1 MSENQHPL
9 KIERKLRGWS
19 QSRIAESLGITTRTV
34 SRWEQGLSVPY
45 PYYREQLCAL
55 FGKNARELGMI
66 SDADENEQGLS
77 INNQEEVAT
86 ISLPTGPTATDT
98 VTGPLAPIVSDQDT
112 CLIDPA
118 IPEVVGSANRLLG
131 RANLLMHVKERL
143 LQGDSL
149 ALTALNG
156 LPGIGKTALA
166 VALATDLEVQTRFRD
181 GILWAGLGPHP
192 KVLDLLARWGKLLGV
207 APSEVENVNSQEA
220 WGRTLRATIGKRR
233 LLLIIDD
240 AWSPEDAL
248 AFQVGGAHCVHLLTT
263 RLPQVA
269 FTFAQQGAIVVP
281 ELEETDGLA
290 LLARF
295 IPQHVQQ
302 NPEDARALVRAVG
315 GLPLALTLMGKY
327 LASHAFTGQPRRV
340 QAALSQLH
348 NTEQRLRLSMPVAP
362 SERSPSL
369 SDTTPL
375 SLHAAIA
382 ISDQQLGPQAH
393 AALCSLSVF
402 PPKPNSF
409 SEEAALAIT
418 QEPVEVLDALWDAG
432 LLESSG
438 PSRYTLHRTIA
449 DYAQTMH
456 FPPIQSSRM
465 GGEIHYNTQDLTAT
479 HFPSIQSSNN
489 AFGSHTTF
497 NDGGANALLGW
508 EMHCKKRLVNY
519 MLPYIQTHQRDYE
532 ALEQEANNIL
542 AALDAAIVMEMQHE
556 LIEGVIM
563 LVPFMRVRGRY
574 AQAEHYL
581 QQALQS
587 TIALNDE
594 ERQTTVLR
602 HLATFAELHGDNPLA
617 ERYSQQGLVIAR
629 RLNQIDAVS
638 ALLTTLGLAA
648 FHRGDHAQAQTCYEE
663 ALLIARQLGA
673 RERVCTLLSYLG
685 EVALFQGNF
694 TQAEALCHEGLALAR
709 QIGHQELTSLLL
721 ASLGAVAGRQSNYA
735 KAEPYLLEGLALAR
749 QLGHRELQSRLLSN
763 LGVITHHLGN
773 YEQAEAYLQEALA
786 LARQIGHRVQFCR
799 LLTNLGGF
807 AIRQGDYTQAERYLQ
822 EGIELA
828 RQFGHFDLP
837 LMLMN
842 LGKAVGEQ
850 GDYHRANACFEES
863 IELTRRQGASWY
875 MGAALIYW
883 GELHLKYQQLEA
895 ANIAFRKVI
904 SLNSGPEQRDLQLIA
919 WAYYGLAQS
928 AALHDD
934 ITEARSLGTD
944 SLIALET
951 IGDFKAEE
959 VRFWLNSLPK
969 KEDASV

>member
-1 MSENQHPL
+1 MSETQPPSKETQHPL
-9 KIERKLRGWS
+9 KLERKLRGWS
-19 QSRIAESLGITTRTV
+19 QSRIAEALGITTRTV

-66 SDADENEQGLS
+66 SDNDESEQGTIYQVGEEAADAVSSVGAPKLLS
-77 INNQEEVAT
+77 TIYQESPAAGRTMT
-86 ISLPTGPTATDT
+86 IDT
-98 VTGPLAPIVSDQDT
+98 VTDPLTPIVSDQDT
-112 CLIDPA
+112 SLIDPA
-118 IPEVVGSANRLLG
+118 IPEVLGSANRLLG
-131 RANLLMHVKERL
+131 RHTLMMHVKERL

-281 ELEETDGLA
+281 ELEEADGLA

-302 NPEDARALVRAVG
+302 HPEDACALVRAVG

-340 QAALSQLH
+340 QAALSQLQ
-348 NTEQRLRLSMPVAP
+348 NTERRLCLSMPVAP

-375 SLHAAIA
+375 SLHATIA
-382 ISDQQLGPQAH
+382 ISDQQLDPQAH

-418 QEPVEVLDALWDAG
+418 QEPVEVLDTLWDAG

-449 DYAQTMH
+449 DYAQT
-456 FPPIQSSRM
+456 Q
-465 GGEIHYNTQDLTAT
+465 TQDLAAM
-479 HFPSIQSSNN
+479 HSSSIQSSSN
-489 AFGSHTTF
+489 ALQ
-497 NDGGANALLGW
+497 NALLGW
-508 EMHCKKRLVNY
+508 EMHCKERLVNY

-542 AALDAAIVMEMQHE
+542 AALDAAIILEMQHE
-556 LIEGVIM
+556 LIEGTIM

-581 QQALQS
+581 QQALKA
-587 TIALNDE
+587 TISLNDE

-602 HLATFAELHGDNPLA
+602 YLATFAELHGDNPLA

-663 ALLIARQLGA
+663 ALSIARQLGT

-694 TQAEALCHEGLALAR
+694 TQAEALCQEGLALAR
-709 QIGHQELTSLLL
+709 QIEHQELTSLLL

-735 KAEPYLLEGLALAR
+735 QAEPYLQEGLALAR

-807 AIRQGDYTQAERYLQ
+807 AIRQGDYTQAESYLQ

-850 GDYHRANACFEES
+850 GDYYRANACFEES

-928 AALHDD
+928 AALYDD
-934 ITEARSLGTD
+934 IAGARSLGTD

-951 IGDFKAEE
+951 IGDSKAEE
-959 VRFWLNSLPK
+959 VRFWLNSLSK

>member
-1 MSENQHPL
+1 MEPQHPL

-19 QSRIAESLGITTRTV
+19 QSRIAEALGITTRTV

-55 FGKNARELGMI
+55 FGKNARELGML
-66 SDADENEQGLS
+66 SENEE
-77 INNQEEVAT
+77 NNIVEEEAVAP
-86 ISLPTGPTATDT
+86 SQV
-98 VTGPLAPIVSDQDT
+98 VTEPLAAMTPEPESFLV
-112 CLIDPA
+112 DPT
-118 IPEVVGSANRLLG
+118 IPEVLGSTNKLLG
-131 RANLLMHVKERL
+131 RDGLLIQVRERL
-143 LQGDSL
+143 VKGDSL

-166 VALATDLEVQTRFRD
+166 VALATDWQVQKRFCD

-220 WGRTLRATIGKRR
+220 WGRALRATIGKRR

-240 AWSPEDAL
+240 AWSSEEAL
-248 AFQVGGAHCVHLLTT
+248 AFQVGGTNCVHLLTT

-302 NPEDARALVRAVG
+302 DPEGARLLVRAVG

-327 LASHAFTGQPRRV
+327 LASHAFTGQPRRL
-340 QAALSQLH
+340 QSALSQLH
-348 NTEQRLRLSMPVAP
+348 NTERRLRVSMPIAP
-362 SERSPSL
+362 GERSPSL

-402 PPKPNSF
+402 PSKPNNF

-418 QEPVEVLDALWDAG
+418 QEPVEILDALWDAG

-449 DYAQTMH
+449 DYAQT
-456 FPPIQSSRM
+456 Q
-465 GGEIHYNTQDLTAT
+465 TQDLAA
-479 HFPSIQSSNN
+479 QQ
-489 AFGSHTTF
+489 
-497 NDGGANALLGW
+497 
-508 EMHCKKRLVNY
+508 RLVNY
-519 MLPYIQTHQRDYE
+519 MLPYIQTHQQDYE
-532 ALEQEANNIL
+532 ALELEASNIL
-542 AALDAAIVMEMQHE
+542 AALDAAVVLGMLHA
-556 LIEGVIM
+556 LIQGVTS

-581 QQALQS
+581 QQSLQA
-587 TIALNDE
+587 TDVLADE
-594 ERQTTVLR
+594 LSQMTVLR
-602 HLATFAELHGDNPLA
+602 HLATFAELRGDNPQA
-617 ERYSQQGLVIAR
+617 ERYSQQGLVLAR
-629 RLNQIDAVS
+629 QLGQIDAVS

-648 FHRGDHAQAQTCYEE
+648 FHRGDHAQAQACYEE
-663 ALLIARQLGA
+663 GLLLA
-673 RERVCTLLSYLG
+673 REFGTSDRICTLLSYLG

-694 TQAEALCHEGLALAR
+694 TQAEMLCQEGLTLAR
-709 QIGHQELTSLLL
+709 QSGHKELMSLLL
-721 ASLGAVAGRQSNYA
+721 KTLGAVAGRQNNYVQA
-735 KAEPYLLEGLALAR
+735 GLYLQEGLKLAR
-749 QLGHRELQSRLLSN
+749 QLGHREHQSNLLSN
-763 LGVITHHLGN
+763 LGVIAYCLGN
-773 YEQAEAYLQEALA
+773 YEQAEAHAQEALIF
-786 LARQIGHRVQFCR
+786 ARQIGHRVQICR
-799 LLTNLGGF
+799 LLANLGGF
-807 AIRQGDYTQAERYLQ
+807 AIGKGDYTQAESYLQ

-842 LGKAVGEQ
+842 LGKAIGQQ
-850 GDYHRANACFEES
+850 GDYNRANACFEES
-863 IELTRRQGASWY
+863 IALARHQGASWY

-883 GELHLKYQQLEA
+883 GDIHLKYHHLNA
-895 ANIAFRKVI
+895 AAVAYHKVI
-904 SLNSGPEQRDLQLIA
+904 SLNSGPERDLQLIA
-919 WAYYGLAQS
+919 WAYYGQAQI
-928 AALHDD
+928 AALNGDFS
-934 ITEARSLGTD
+934 EARRLGMD
-944 SLIALET
+944 SLLALET
-951 IGDFKAEE
+951 IGDHKAEE
-959 VRFWLNSLPK
+959 VRHWLNLHRDDSGQQPQ
-969 KEDASV
+969 KEDASI